1 MTTFLERVENMSAFL
16 GPIHYWLYRKIQLQ
30 EGLTE
35 AVLSSIPSEEER
47 IALENKLNTTYGIVE
62 RRPLEDVIDNGN
74 IHGWLQG
81 QIGIAEKRFAAA
93 VTEILHG
100 DPAKIEVLKQR
111 AFQLG
116 VHNPLLDSNDA
127 QEIYRALNDVLLE
140 GMPCDHVNEILEQ
153 SKQRVRWHQTVDLHL
168 PFWDAVGGKIENYY
182 LLRDAFVSGSVS
194 GSRFSFQQIDG
205 QFLIEEVQR

>member
-1 MTTFLERVENMSAFL
+1 MSAFL

-30 EGLTE
+30 ESLSE
-35 AVLSSIPSEEER
+35 AMLSSILSGKER

-93 VTEILHG
+93 VTEILHD
-100 DPAKIEVLKQR
+100 DPTKIEGLKQV
-111 AFQLG
+111 AYQLG
-116 VHNPLLDSNDA
+116 LQNPLPAANDA
-127 QEIYRALNDVLLE
+127 QGIYRSLNDVLLE

-153 SKQRVRWHQTVDLHL
+153 RAERVLWHQTVDLHL

-182 LLRDAFVSGSVS
+182 LLRGAFILGSLSGS
-194 GSRFSFQQIDG
+194 GFSFQQIDK
-205 QFLIEEVQR
+205 QFLIQEV